1 MRLIWTLTAVL
12 ALLPQFVAAQMAAM
26 LVADTVAIVGE
37 DRLIATGNIE
47 VLYDGNRLQ
56 ASRITYDKPSD
67 RLLIDGPILITGA
80 NGEILIATQ
89 ADIDPKLENG
99 VLLGAR
105 LVLVLTCT

>member
-56 ASRITYDKPSD
+56 ASSIF
-67 RLLIDGPILITGA
+67 TGS
-80 NGEILIATQ
+80 
-89 ADIDPKLENG
+89 
-99 VLLGAR
+99 
-105 LVLVLTCT
+105 